1 MANNIL
7 RMSGM
12 NSGLDTE
19 AIVEA
24 MTAATKLKITK
35 QNRKAITLKWKQEA
49 YQDVTTKLTDFQKK
63 FFDML
68 DSKTNLKSASSF
80 NKYKAAVSH
89 NVNGVLTEG
98 SPAGVSVK
106 TLSGA
111 VPGTYNVKVNK
122 TATQAKYQ
130 GSAMDTSSID
140 FANYTDSS
148 QTYTFSLKVGDKAT
162 NVSFTGGSADDIK
175 AQINSQLTAAYGESN
190 TTATTGRGL
199 VYIND
204 SGKLVSSDRT
214 SMTMSG
220 VMSMDGD
227 ISLNMNNLKQGTN
240 KLNLTI
246 GSNSYSVSFQTFDA
260 EYFGNEDGTLG
271 AIAREEY
278 QNIYFNLEGEKA
290 YNAAKEAGDIDSDAL
305 KAEAYEKAKND
316 AYKAQYDKELE
327 KAISAYEE
335 QLKKDFEAG
344 KVDGSIADGI
354 EFEDWKATQ
363 PEYDE
368 VTFKTE
374 FDEKYNADF
383 DEEAFKADFDKNYDE
398 LAAYKE
404 LKLNKDDYKLSN
416 DDLATWANRHEF
428 EKALNSV
435 KLSGD
440 AKLSLADDGT
450 IAASDGSK
458 IAVAADPSS
467 ANTFGVSTATSSA
480 SQVTT
485 GTTLKELGIEGDATI
500 KVNGVSFTF
509 SSDYTIKKMM
519 NEINANK
526 VAGATMNFSTLT
538 NSFSI
543 SSSQYGTAATLDFTA
558 DAGSDGDALLSSLG
572 LKSGTFTAGTNLEI
586 EVNGELIE
594 TSSNSYTADGTTMTF
609 TSAAVGSE
617 FTYEVKKDNSEA
629 IDAIKEFV
637 KDYNQL
643 LEDVFKYVDEKPN
656 KDYYAL
662 TDDDIEEMDLSDKQ
676 QEKWETMAKKGLL
689 YNDSAVSSVMQKMR
703 SVLYSTVKTADGQNF
718 SLFSMG
724 ITTSDDWREH
734 GKLELD
740 EKKLEE
746 AFENFAPQIEELF
759 TGTTID
765 EEGKTVKTGIMHRLD
780 EVLTSAVKTT
790 GARNEKGSLVQIA
803 GMKTGTAAT
812 DNSIF
817 DQLKSIQNL
826 IDSLEERYENQQDR
840 YWKQFSSLE
849 SIMGNLNSQTTYI
862 QQLMQF

>member
-1 MANNIL
+1 MANDIL

-80 NKYKAAVSH
+80 NKYKATVSH
-89 NVNGVLTEG
+89 MVNGVSTEG
-98 SPAGVSVK
+98 SPAGVTVK
-106 TLSGA
+106 SQSGA

-130 GSAMDTSSID
+130 GSAMDTSALD
-140 FANYTDSS
+140 FSNYTDST
-148 QTYTFSLKVGDKAT
+148 QTYTFSLKVGEKSA
-162 NVSFTGGSADDIK
+162 NVSFTGGSADEIMS
-175 AQINSQLTAAYGESN
+175 QINTQLTDAFGTSN

-204 SGKLVSSDRT
+204 TGKLVSADRT
-214 SMTMSG
+214 GMTMSG
-220 VMSMDGD
+220 VMNMNGD
-227 ISLNMNNLKQGTN
+227 ISLNMNNLKQGSN

-246 GSNSYSVSFQTFDA
+246 GSNSYSLSFQTYDA
-260 EYFGNEDGTLG
+260 EYFGNEEGTLG
-271 AIAREEY
+271 AITKKEY

-290 YNAAKEAGDIDSDAL
+290 YNAAKEAGEIDSDAL

-316 AYKAQYDKELE
+316 AYKTQYDKELVI
-327 KAISAYEE
+327 KKSAYEE

-344 KVDGSIADGI
+344 KADGSIADGI

-368 VTFKTE
+368 AAFKAE
-374 FDEKYNADF
+374 FDEKYNENF
-383 DEEAFKADFDKNYDE
+383 DEEAFKAEFDKNYDE

-404 LKLNKDDYKLSN
+404 VKLNKDDYALSN
-416 DDLATWANRHEF
+416 EDLATWANRHEL
-428 EKALNSV
+428 EKALSSV
-435 KLSGD
+435 KLPGD
-440 AKLSLADDGT
+440 ATLSLADDGT
-450 IAASDGSK
+450 ITASDGSK
-458 IAVAADPSS
+458 IAIAADPSS
-467 ANTFGVSTATSSA
+467 VNTYGVSTATSSA

-519 NEINANK
+519 NEINASK
-526 VAGATMNFSTLT
+526 TAGATMSFSTLT

-543 SSSQYGTAATLDFTA
+543 SSSKYGTEATLDFTA
-558 DAGSDGDALLSSLG
+558 EAGSDGDALLSSLG

-586 EVNGELIE
+586 EVNGEVIE

-609 TSAAVGSE
+609 TSAAAGSE

-662 TDDDIEEMDLSDKQ
+662 TDEDIEEMDLSEKQ

-724 ITTSDDWREH
+724 ITTSDDWTKH
-734 GKLELD
+734 GQLELD

-765 EEGKTVKTGIMHRLD
+765 AEGKTVKTGIMHKLD
-780 EVLTSAVKTT
+780 ETLTSAVKTT

>member
-1 MANNIL
+1 MASDIL

-49 YQDVTTKLTDFQKK
+49 YQDVTTKLTEFQKK
-63 FFDML
+63 YFDML

-80 NKYKAAVSH
+80 NKYKATVSH
-89 NVNGVLTEG
+89 MVNGTLTEG
-98 SPAGVSVK
+98 TPAGVSVK
-106 TLSGA
+106 SQSGA

-130 GSAMDTSSID
+130 GSAMDTSSLD
-140 FANYTDSS
+140 FANYTDST
-148 QTYTFSLKVGDKAT
+148 QTYTFNLKVGEKSA
-162 NVSFTGGSADDIK
+162 NVSFTGGSADEIMS
-175 AQINSQLTAAYGESN
+175 QINSQLTDAFGSSN

-214 SMTMSG
+214 GMTMSG
-220 VMSMDGD
+220 VMNMNGD
-227 ISLNMNNLKQGTN
+227 ISLNMNNLKQGSN
-240 KLNLTI
+240 KLNLTV
-246 GSNSYSVSFQTFDA
+246 GSNSYSVSFQTYDA
-260 EYFGNEDGTLG
+260 EYFGNEEGTLG
-271 AIAREEY
+271 AITRNEY
-278 QNIYFNLEGEKA
+278 QDIYFNLEGEKA
-290 YNAAKEAGDIDSDAL
+290 YNAEVEAGTLDSDAL

-316 AYKAQYDKELE
+316 AYQAQYDNELE
-327 KAISAYEE
+327 VAKSAYEE

-344 KVDGSIADGI
+344 KADGSIADGI
-354 EFEDWKATQ
+354 EFEDWKVTQ

-368 VTFKTE
+368 TTFKTE

-383 DEEAFKADFDKNYDE
+383 DEEAFKAEFDENYDE

-404 LKLNKDDYKLSN
+404 VRLNKDDYKLSN
-416 DDLATWANRHEF
+416 EDLATWANRHEL
-428 EKALNSV
+428 EKALESV
-435 KLSGD
+435 KLPGD
-440 AKLSLADDGT
+440 ATLSLSEDGT
-450 IAASDGSK
+450 ITASDGTK
-458 IAVAADPSS
+458 IAIAADPSS
-467 ANTFGVSTATSSA
+467 VNTYGVSTATSSA

-485 GTTLKELGIEGDATI
+485 NTTLKELGIEGDATI

-519 NEINANK
+519 NEINASK
-526 VAGATMNFSTLT
+526 TAGATMSFSTLT

-543 SSSQYGTAATLDFTA
+543 SSSKYGTEATLDFSA

-586 EVNGELIE
+586 EVNGEVIE

-609 TSAAVGSE
+609 TSAAAGSE
-617 FTYEVKKDNSEA
+617 FTYEVKKDNTEA
-629 IDAIKEFV
+629 IEAIKEFV
-637 KDYNQL
+637 TDYNKL
-643 LEDVFKYVDEKPN
+643 LEEVYGYVDEKPN
-656 KDYYAL
+656 SDYYAL
-662 TDDDIEEMDLSDKQ
+662 TDEDIEEMDLSEKQ

-724 ITTSDDWREH
+724 ITTSDDWTKH
-734 GKLELD
+734 GQLELD

-765 EEGKTVKTGIMHRLD
+765 AEGKTVKTGIMHKLD
-780 EVLTSAVKTT
+780 ETLTSAVKTT

-826 IDSLEERYENQQDR
+826 ISDLEERYENQQDR

-862 QQLMQF
+862 QQLMSF

>member
-1 MANNIL
+1 
-7 RMSGM
+7 M

-80 NKYKAAVSH
+80 NKYKATVSQ

-98 SPAGVSVK
+98 SPAGVTVK
-106 TLSGA
+106 SQSGA

-130 GSAMDTSSID
+130 GSAMDTSSLD
-140 FANYTDSS
+140 FSNYSDST

-220 VMSMDGD
+220 VMSMEGD

-271 AIAREEY
+271 AITREEY
-278 QNIYFNLEGEKA
+278 QNIHFNLEGEKA
-290 YNAAKEAGDIDSDAL
+290 YNAAKEAGEIDSDAL
-305 KAEAYEKAKND
+305 KAEAYEKAKSD
-316 AYKAQYDKELE
+316 AYQAEYDKELVI
-327 KAISAYEE
+327 KKSAYEE

-344 KVDGSIADGI
+344 KADGSIADGI

-368 VTFKTE
+368 EAFKVE
-374 FDEKYNADF
+374 FDEKYNEDF
-383 DEEAFKADFDKNYDE
+383 NEEAFKAEFDKNYDE

-404 LKLNKDDYKLSN
+404 LKLNKDDYALSN
-416 DDLATWANRHEF
+416 EDLATWANRHEL
-428 EKALNSV
+428 EKALSSV
-435 KLSGD
+435 KLPGD
-440 AKLSLADDGT
+440 ATLSLSDDGT
-450 IAASDGSK
+450 ITASDGSK

-467 ANTFGVSTATSSA
+467 ANTYGVSTATSSA

-519 NEINANK
+519 NEINASK
-526 VAGATMNFSTLT
+526 AAGATMSFSTLT

-543 SSSQYGTAATLDFTA
+543 SSSKYGTEATLDFTA
-558 DAGSDGDALLSSLG
+558 DAGSDGDALLSTLG

-586 EVNGELIE
+586 EVNGEVIE

-609 TSAAVGSE
+609 TSAAAGSE

-656 KDYYAL
+656 SDYYAL
-662 TDDDIEEMDLSDKQ
+662 TDDDIEEMDLSEKQ

-724 ITTSDDWREH
+724 ITTSDDWTKH
-734 GKLELD
+734 GQLELD

-765 EEGKTVKTGIMHRLD
+765 EEGNTVKTGIMHKLD